1 MRDPNKSGL
10 ENDCKELKDAFQGI
24 LSWKWDSRFET
35 VLAEFSVKKK
45 EDIRAVLD
53 RYLRTT
59 WDGSSVG
66 NAPDSVRAVDNRL
79 GGLRPGQLLFTSDPG
94 GEAFIYC
101 AWWPWGDAKTI
112 SIRIAPSYQN
122 LANAEKAEKT
132 SLLKGWFGV

>member
-1 MRDPNKSGL
+1 MNDLGKTGM
-10 ENDCKELKDAFQGI
+10 ENDCKELSKAFQGV

-45 EDIRAVLD
+45 EDIRAVLG

-66 NAPDSVRAVDNRL
+66 NAPDPVRAIDNRL
-79 GGLRPGQLLFTSDPG
+79 GGLRPGQLLLTSDPS
-94 GEAFIYC
+94 GEAFIFC

-132 SLLKGWFGV
+132 RLLKGWFGV

>member
-1 MRDPNKSGL
+1 MNDLGKTGP
-10 ENDCKELKDAFQGI
+10 ENDCKELCKAFQGV

-45 EDIRAVLD
+45 DDIRAVLD

-59 WDGSSVG
+59 WEGSGMG
-66 NAPDSVRAVDNRL
+66 NAPDPVRAIDNRL
-79 GGLRPGQLLFTSDPG
+79 GGLRPGQLLLTSDPS

-101 AWWPWGDAKTI
+101 AWWPWGDGKTI

-122 LANAEKAEKT
+122 LADAEKAEKT
-132 SLLKGWFGV
+132 RLLKGWFGI